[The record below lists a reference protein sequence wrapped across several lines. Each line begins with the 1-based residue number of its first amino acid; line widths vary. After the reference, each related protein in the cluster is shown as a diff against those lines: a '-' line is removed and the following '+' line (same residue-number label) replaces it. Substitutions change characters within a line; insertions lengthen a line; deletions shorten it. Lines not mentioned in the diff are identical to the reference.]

1 MKFSQIK
8 NIFEEYFTIKP
19 KCLLLEYL
27 KFLWSWVL
35 VQQVAYVPAMS
46 DETVIVKEQGTIFLG
61 GPPLV
66 KAATGEVVSSQDL
79 GGAEVHTRKSGV
91 ADHYALND
99 SHALEIARD
108 IIFNLNREPKTNI
121 SISEPEEPIFNPEE
135 LHEIIPKD
143 SRKPYDV
150 REIIARLVDSS
161 KFHEFKANYGT
172 TVVCGFSKIMGYPV
186 GIIANNGVLFSESS
200 LKATHF
206 IEMCCQRKVPLVFLQ
221 NIVGFMVGK
230 DYEAGGI
237 AKAGAKM
244 VMAVSNAN
252 VPKFTVVI
260 GGSLVQEIME
270 CAAVPINPDKC
281 GCGQIREFQ

>member
-1 MKFSQIK
+1 M
-8 NIFEEYFTIKP
+8 
-19 KCLLLEYL
+19 
-27 KFLWSWVL
+27 
-35 VQQVAYVPAMS
+35 
-46 DETVIVKEQGTIFLG
+46 
-61 GPPLV
+61 
-66 KAATGEVVSSQDL
+66 
-79 GGAEVHTRKSGV
+79 
-91 ADHYALND
+91 
-99 SHALEIARD
+99 
-108 IIFNLNREPKTNI
+108 IFNLNREPKSNI

-135 LHEIIPKD
+135 LYEIIPKD

-260 GGSLVQEIME
+260 GGSFGAGNYGMCGRAYQPRQMWMWPNSRISVMGGEQ
-270 CAAVPINPDKC
+270 AADVLSTIKKDQVESSGSKLSQKDIDAIRNPILEKYENEGNPYYSTSRLWDDGVIDPLDTRMILALGLSTAMNKSVEKTNF
-281 GCGQIREFQ
+281 GVFRM